1 MKIAQDK
8 IKILVFQGNLIFLRS
23 YQSIEMKPLSLKN
36 IKTLKRHFVLRFGGF
51 VKSLIYLKCIF
62 IFPELLK
69 VERLKFC
76 LSVSSF
82 KHLIISFMRVVQRV
96 EQSGCREWLLGQL
109 QGTKYQNLFQTRTGS
124 NCSQFT
130 AYNKIYVCGPR
141 FYINIYHHALV
152 LETLVTNN
160 DFKCS
165 ILLTILQF
173 SILQSPLNLRCLL
186 CLCIFVEI
194 IAIYNICRCGKLAIT
209 LK

>member
-1 MKIAQDK
+1 MAPVPSSRGRNIRICFKLELGQTAVSLQLTIRFIFVD
-8 IKILVFQGNLIFLRS
+8 LDSTLIFD
-23 YQSIEMKPLSLKN
+23 
-36 IKTLKRHFVLRFGGF
+36 
-51 VKSLIYLKCIF
+51 
-62 IFPELLK
+62 
-69 VERLKFC
+69 
-76 LSVSSF
+76 
-82 KHLIISFMRVVQRV
+82 
-96 EQSGCREWLLGQL
+96 
-109 QGTKYQNLFQTRTGS
+109 
-124 NCSQFT
+124 
-130 AYNKIYVCGPR
+130 
-141 FYINIYHHALV
+141 IYHHALV